1 MQLLNSWVSQA
12 WSIFLQFWPLSTGSQ
27 SSIEF
32 ISRLDFFCLSH
43 RLWACHL
50 LFLSSFNSLNLKFMG
65 WLNSYVAWLFCGP
78 VFGIHF
84 FFCLWTRFR
93 SKVTVLML
101 FGLLEPWQI
110 DGLHPER
117 AIHVVKSVHRTFE
130 RLYNITLKQTIRIQ
144 MIFAEFEVLRILLG
158 ENSSTSVELS
168 APHMWSEFVFIP
180 VFCFYCCSRSSLACF
195 LCHAMCFPTAVTR
208 LRRFTWELLHPA
220 AMFPAKASH
229 NRFPVCCSVGAFKR
243 SLSSS
248 LATTIP
254 PCASSCLPF
263 TFINGLSS
271 NIYLVS
277 TPSTL
282 PLRNIFAVSLSHF
295 LCSQPARQKNR
306 YAFIFGHIL

>member
-1 MQLLNSWVSQA
+1 MTE
-12 WSIFLQFWPLSTGSQ
+12 FLCGMVVLWPSPWHTL
-27 SSIEF
+27 
-32 ISRLDFFCLSH
+32 
-43 RLWACHL
+43 
-50 LFLSSFNSLNLKFMG
+50 
-65 WLNSYVAWLFCGP
+65 
-78 VFGIHF
+78 

-101 FGLLEPWQI
+101 FALLEPWQI

-130 RLYNITLKQTIRIQ
+130 HLYNITHKQTIRIQ
-144 MIFAEFEVLRILLG
+144 MTICRIWSFTNPLG
-158 ENSSTSVELS
+158 ENFSTSVELS

-180 VFCFYCCSRSSLACF
+180 VFCFYCYSRSSLACF

-254 PCASSCLPF
+254 PCASSRLPF

-271 NIYLVS
+271 NIYLV
-277 TPSTL
+277 PQVHYHCAIYL
-282 PLRNIFAVSLSHF
+282 LSHCLIF
-295 LCSQPARQKNR
+295 CGANQPARKIDMR
-306 YAFIFGHIL
+306 SYLDTFYRKFLFIRIRAMRTGTVV